1 MRFTRTALTAATALL
16 TLTGLG
22 TTAHAD
28 GYNTDSGKGKP
39 CFISVVGHHNTSAC
53 GSITYGDNATTGQN
67 HSVGLPQVQ
76 DFGPI
81 AVTNNA
87 GFDLVLASLSG
98 PISGTPDTPIPVGA
112 QNMPV
117 YRVNGLG
124 NGQATITSDNG
135 TYEATISTSYF
146 GGIAGPSTSCQAEG
160 NIRCSV
166 NGNLV
171 VFSPA

>member
-28 GYNTDSGKGKP
+28 DYNKDSGKGNP
-39 CFISVVGHHNTSAC
+39 CFINVVGHHNNTAC

-67 HSVGLPQVQ
+67 HSVGLGQVQ

-81 AVTNNA
+81 IVTNNA
-87 GFDLVLASLSG
+87 GFNLVLASLNG
-98 PISGTPDTPIPVGA
+98 PISGTPNTPIPAGA
-112 QNMPV
+112 QNMPI
-117 YRVNGLG
+117 YRVIGLG
-124 NGQATITSDNG
+124 NGQASITSDNG
-135 TYEATISTSYF
+135 GYEATISTSYY
-146 GGIAGPSTSCQAEG
+146 GGIAGPSTSCQAAG

-166 NGNLV
+166 NGNSV